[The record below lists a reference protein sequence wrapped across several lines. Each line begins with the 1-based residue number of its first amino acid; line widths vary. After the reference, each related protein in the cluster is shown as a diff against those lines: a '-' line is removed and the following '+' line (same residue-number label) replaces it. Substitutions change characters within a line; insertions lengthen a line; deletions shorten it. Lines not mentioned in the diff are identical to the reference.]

1 MPKLLIAPSILSAD
15 FGKINEEIA
24 SISSHADMIHVD
36 VMDGHFVP
44 NITFGPD
51 QIAKMRSTLP
61 MDVHLMIEQP
71 EKYLEEF
78 AKAVEKAHGRRDDS
92 YLTVHQESSVHLE
105 RLVQQIKGLGMKAAV
120 ALNPATPLVSIESL
134 LGDIDMVLLMT
145 VNPGFG
151 GQSFI
156 ASVVPKIKELRAKAP
171 DLNIQVDGGINEKTY
186 RQAVEAG
193 ADILVAGSYVFGA
206 KDRAAAIAALRK

>member
-1 MPKLLIAPSILSAD
+1 
-15 FGKINEEIA
+15 
-24 SISSHADMIHVD
+24 
-36 VMDGHFVP
+36 
-44 NITFGPD
+44 
-51 QIAKMRSTLP
+51 
-61 MDVHLMIEQP
+61 
-71 EKYLEEF
+71 
-78 AKAVEKAHGRRDDS
+78 
-92 YLTVHQESSVHLE
+92 
-105 RLVQQIKGLGMKAAV
+105 
-120 ALNPATPLVSIESL
+120 
-134 LGDIDMVLLMT
+134 MVLLMT